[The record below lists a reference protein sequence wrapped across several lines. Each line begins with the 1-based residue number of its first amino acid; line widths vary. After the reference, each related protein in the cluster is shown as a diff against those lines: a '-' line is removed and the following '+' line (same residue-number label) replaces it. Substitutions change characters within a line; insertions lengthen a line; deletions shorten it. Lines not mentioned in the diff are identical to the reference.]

1 MLNPLFCFIG
11 MLLEGI
17 YLLKA
22 TGFIPFDTFSLNVRF
37 LTQQRKVVFQCRLF
51 LNSKGYD
58 LLDPTHLR

>member
-1 MLNPLFCFIG
+1 

-37 LTQQRKVVFQCRLF
+37 LTQQRKVVFQCHLF